1 MRAGRW
7 GWVGYLSAVAFV
19 AATVTYGA
27 SVLGLVGPSE
37 PSESGPMT
45 SRLAAHFAYQ
55 REGFV
60 YDQIANW
67 SLTAALLSLGMLVL
81 LLHVGKAFE
90 ERVSSALAASL
101 VVTGTTVTAAAQVV
115 YVAATERILYSS
127 QFEEVD
133 VVSLTVLGDVVARV
147 DDYLESLG
155 LILIGLGLVGLVR
168 LSRGTP
174 DWPSGLRLLTVAM
187 ASGTIA
193 AAATSLAR
201 SDVHDCVLLVVGLL
215 IAPAWT
221 AWLGAA
227 LSAASL
233 EHDRGPA

>member
-1 MRAGRW
+1 M
-7 GWVGYLSAVAFV
+7 
-19 AATVTYGA
+19 
-27 SVLGLVGPSE
+27 
-37 PSESGPMT
+37 
-45 SRLAAHFAYQ
+45 
-55 REGFV
+55 
-60 YDQIANW
+60 
-67 SLTAALLSLGMLVL
+67 SLGMLVL
-81 LLHVGKAFE
+81 LWHVTRAFE
-90 ERVSSALAASL
+90 ERVGSALAASL

-133 VVSLTVLGDVVARV
+133 VVSLTVVGDAVARI

-155 LILIGLGLVGLVR
+155 LILIGLGLVGRVR

-201 SDVHDCVLLVVGLL
+201 SDLHDWVLLVVGLL

-221 AWLGAA
+221 AWLGAV
-227 LSAASL
+227 LSRSQ
-233 EHDRGPA
+233 P